1 MRNEM
6 PPTLTFLGSSIS
18 YTQNVL
24 TPRLETE
31 ALVLGVIRRIQEKSF
46 DSMLDVGTG
55 SGAIAISLKRMF
67 PYIPCFAT
75 DISELALQMA
85 QQNAQQNGVDI
96 RFEKGDLLEPVQSV
110 SSGARTCCIANLPYI
125 PLTASLPQD
134 VREEDPEIALYGGET

>member
-110 SSGARTCCIANLPYI
+110 ISGARTCCIANLPYI